1 MSNSDTTALMTID
14 LKWSRFRIHKATL
27 HKLKDHEYIQFLINP
42 EEMFIAILG
51 SDKPLTGG
59 TANKVRLVEKRKRYS
74 IDFHSNL
81 LLEGLVRIIGTIDP
95 AYSYRLSGE
104 VDEDN
109 RIAYFSLHT
118 LKRNERRPPKDGA
131 GI

>member
-1 MSNSDTTALMTID
+1 M
-14 LKWSRFRIHKATL
+14 
-27 HKLKDHEYIQFLINP
+27 
-42 EEMFIAILG
+42 
-51 SDKPLTGG
+51 
-59 TANKVRLVEKRKRYS
+59 RLVEKRKRYS